1 MKDEHDQ
8 HTIDLMARQQLQQVS
23 AQYGDN
29 LPYSYDRV
37 LNECAFFMEQSA
49 KAAIEL
55 GRRLILLKEMEGH
68 GRFTV
73 ALEQLG
79 ISRSA
84 GHRVMQAALKITN
97 VPTSGHLIQAAKS
110 QSKVFELM
118 ILDNEDLKALDEGQ
132 TVAGITLDDVDRMSV
147 RELRAALR
155 SSRDDMKAKDAV
167 LSNKNKK
174 LDEMEGKLDT
184 LSRKL
189 TEKDRQKQLEKPD
202 PEREGQALRNEVTS
216 IVAGIEID
224 GMARQLQQAFSAL
237 NAHSEKTGIDHTPFM
252 AGCIQQILRA
262 ARQMQSDF
270 GLWVDDNDSMT
281 PYWDTEAAQQ
291 EAADAVAKLHFNWE
305 TTPDEQTNH

>member
-1 MKDEHDQ
+1 MIAPNDSK
-8 HTIDLMARQQLQQVS
+8 TIDLVARQQLSQVS

-68 GRFTV
+68 GRFV
-73 ALEQLG
+73 AALEQLG

-84 GHRVMQAALKITN
+84 GHRVMQAALKIAN
-97 VPTSGHLIQAAKS
+97 VPTSGHLIQAARS

-118 ILDNEDLKALDEGQ
+118 ILDTDDLQALDEGQ

-155 SSRDDMKAKDAV
+155 ANREDLKAKDAV

-184 LSRKL
+184 VSRKL
-189 TEKDRQKQLEKPD
+189 AEKDRQKQLEKPD
-202 PEREGQALRNEVTS
+202 PEREGQALRNEVS
-216 IVAGIEID
+216 GIVVGIEVD
-224 GMARQLQQAFSAL
+224 GLLRQLQAAFTAL
-237 NAHSEKTGIDHTPFM
+237 AAHTEKTGIDHTPFM
-252 AGCIQQILRA
+252 AGCINQILKTT
-262 ARQMQSDF
+262 QQLQSDF
-270 GLWVDDNDSMT
+270 GLWADDYATNT
-281 PYWDTEAAQQ
+281 PYWDTEAVQAAA
-291 EAADAVAKLHFNWE
+291 EAAVSKLSFDWE
-305 TTPDEQTNH
+305 ESNEQTPH